1 MSAQP
6 CPAQVSTPSPTVEP
20 ARPGRVTG
28 VDVARGVALF
38 GMMAVH
44 VWDAIEDGAPTPS
57 TVVAGGRSAAMFAVV
72 AGVSIAFLSGGRR
85 RLQGRAR
92 GAAAAGIAVRALA
105 IGLIGLLLG
114 LLGTG
119 IEVILPAYAVLFLL
133 AVPLLGLSSA
143 VLGLLAAAFATLG
156 PVLLVATADGELPH
170 LHATNPTP
178 LTVVTEPLGL
188 LGALFLTGPY
198 PVVVYLAYLCAGMA
212 VGRLDL
218 TSRRVAAWLL
228 GGGLTL
234 AVVAKTV
241 SDVLLYPLGGL
252 DRLAATTGEDA
263 TALLWEPEQESSWW
277 YLALSGPHAHTTL
290 DVVHAT
296 GSALAVLGAALLLT
310 RVPVVDRLLRPLQ
323 AAGSMTLTLYSAHI
337 LVIAV
342 GVFDDWGLALYLFL
356 VTGSLLFASLW
367 RRRRAQGPLEELV
380 GRAAGRARRA
390 VSGSPAARVGTVDR
404 G

>member
-1 MSAQP
+1 MSAQR
-6 CPAQVSTPSPTVEP
+6 CPDRVTDPPPTAAL

-28 VDVARGVALF
+28 VDVARGLALF

-44 VWDAIEDGAPTPS
+44 VWDAIEDGEPTTS
-57 TVVAGGRSAAMFAVV
+57 TVLAGGRSAATFAVV
-72 AGVSIAFLSGGRR
+72 AGVSIAFLSGGRH

-92 GAAAAGIAVRALA
+92 TAAAVGIAVRALA

-114 LLGTG
+114 SIGTG

-133 AVPLLGLSSA
+133 AIPLLGLSPA
-143 VLGLLAAAFATLG
+143 VLGLLAAALAAVG
-156 PVLLVATADGELPH
+156 PVLLVTTVDSDLPH
-170 LHATNPTP
+170 LHATNPT
-178 LTVVTEPLGL
+178 LVSLVTEPLGL

-198 PVVVYLAYLCAGMA
+198 PVVVYLAYVCAGLA

-228 GGGLTL
+228 GGGVVL
-234 AVVAKTV
+234 AVGAKTV

-252 DRLAATTGEDA
+252 DRLTATTGEDA
-263 TALLWEPEQESSWW
+263 TALLWEPEQDSSWW

-310 RVPVVDRLLRPLQ
+310 RVRVVDRLLRPLQ
-323 AAGSMTLTLYSAHI
+323 AAGAMTLTLYSAHI

-342 GVFDDWGLALYLFL
+342 GVFDDSEVAQYLFL
-356 VTGSLLFASLW
+356 LVGSLVFASLW
-367 RRRRAQGPLEELV
+367 RRRRAQGPLEALV

-390 VSGSPAARVGTVDR
+390 VLGKPASPAGAVHPG
-404 G
+404 

>member
-1 MSAQP
+1 VSAQR
-6 CPAQVSTPSPTVEP
+6 CPDRVTDPPPTAAL

-28 VDVARGVALF
+28 VDVARGLALF

-44 VWDAIEDGAPTPS
+44 VWDAIEDGAPTTS
-57 TVVAGGRSAAMFAVV
+57 TVLAGGRSAATFAVV
-72 AGVSIAFLSGGRR
+72 AGVSIAFLSGGRH

-92 GAAAAGIAVRALA
+92 TAAAVGIAVRALA

-114 LLGTG
+114 SIGTG

-133 AVPLLGLSSA
+133 AIPLLGLSPA
-143 VLGLLAAAFATLG
+143 VLGLLAAALAAVG
-156 PVLLVATADGELPH
+156 PVLLVTTVDSDLPH
-170 LHATNPTP
+170 LHATNPT
-178 LTVVTEPLGL
+178 LVSLGTEPLGL

-198 PVVVYLAYLCAGMA
+198 PVVVYLAYVCAGLA

-228 GGGLTL
+228 GGGVVL
-234 AVVAKTV
+234 AVGAKTV

-252 DRLAATTGEDA
+252 DRLTATTGEDA
-263 TALLWEPEQESSWW
+263 TALLWEPEQDSSWW

-310 RVPVVDRLLRPLQ
+310 RVRVVDRLLRPLQ
-323 AAGSMTLTLYSAHI
+323 AAGAMTLTLYSAHI

-342 GVFDDWGLALYLFL
+342 GVFDDSEVAQYLFL
-356 VTGSLLFASLW
+356 LVGSLVFASLW
-367 RRRRAQGPLEELV
+367 RRRRAQGPLEALV

-390 VSGSPAARVGTVDR
+390 VLGKPASPAGAVHR